1 MFWVCSI
8 AAESMLDAMNF
19 YNEAVKFE
27 NMGRNSI
34 EGTSYRNAVA
44 LSDIVLQIERGVRLK

>member
-1 MFWVCSI
+1 
-8 AAESMLDAMNF
+8 MLDAMNF
-19 YNEAVKFE
+19 YNDAVKFE

-34 EGTSYRNAVA
+34 ADTSYRNAVA